1 MILFSLID
9 LIILRRGDLKI
20 AIDVNNSWKILFHH
34 FFVVVFFHFLCV
46 RKSENVK
53 ATCLD

>member
-9 LIILRRGDLKI
+9 LIILMGGGDLKI

-34 FFVVVFFHFLCV
+34 FCFVFFHFLCV
-46 RKSENVK
+46 RKSEKVK